1 MIREAFL
8 GSRRSMR
15 IFVYSARDQGA
26 SNDSRVVGTSD
37 FSNFVRHIYGYYAAT
52 WSALSVIQGAYNA
65 WRWMTLRSFFAKMR
79 LHRWLD

>member
-52 WSALSVIQGAYNA
+52 
-65 WRWMTLRSFFAKMR
+65 
-79 LHRWLD
+79 